1 MAHFLRDEVLKSL
14 TIDEAA
20 IRELD
25 NALRASNAN
34 MPENLEQQDT
44 GQRSIVH
51 YVIRFDNKGYRV
63 FSVEGLLKYFS
74 KAKYVERVIFTAE
87 SEASI
92 QAGRQV
98 GSFMELALDCQDPSR
113 CQLAVSSDND
123 YWVNSSFANIKDIL
137 SGYRNRNG
145 WARSM
150 WSQLIIQL
158 IAVFVTFMVSL
169 GTAVAFSPRVP
180 VENAFFLIFLFVF
193 LVFSN
198 LWGYV
203 NQWLLALL
211 NVAFPNIRFHRPYR
225 DRLHWLFQNLIGGVV
240 VLIVGS
246 VILFILKLLL
256 DYFVAV
262 FGKYF
267 VSGG

>member
-1 MAHFLRDEVLKSL
+1 MTDFLRDEVLKSL

-25 NALRASNAN
+25 DALCSSNAN

-44 GQRSIVH
+44 GQRSIIH

-63 FSVEGLLKYFS
+63 SSIEDLLKYFH
-74 KAKYVERVIFTAE
+74 KAKYVERVICTAE
-87 SEASI
+87 SVNSI
-92 QAGRQV
+92 RTGRQAG
-98 GSFMELALDCQDPSR
+98 SFIDLAIDCRDPSR
-113 CQLAVSSDND
+113 CLLSVSSDNVD
-123 YWVNSSFANIKDIL
+123 WVNSSFSNIKDVL
-137 SGYRNRNG
+137 AGYRNRNG
-145 WARSM
+145 WARSV
-150 WSQLIIQL
+150 WSQLSIQL
-158 IAVFVTFMVSL
+158 IAVFVTFLGSL
-169 GTAVAFSPRVP
+169 WAAVAFSPRIQ

-203 NQWLLALL
+203 NQRLLALID
-211 NVAFPNIRFHRPYR
+211 VVFPNIRFYRPNR

-246 VILFILKLLL
+246 VILFVLNLLF
-256 DYFVAV
+256 DYFVTV

-267 VSGG
+267 VSGV

>member
-1 MAHFLRDEVLKSL
+1 MAHFLRDEVLRSL

-44 GQRSIVH
+44 GQRSIIH

-63 FSVEGLLKYFS
+63 FSVEDLLKYFS

-87 SEASI
+87 SKASI
-92 QAGRQV
+92 QTGRQV
-98 GSFMELALDCQDPSR
+98 WSFIELALDCQDPSR

-137 SGYRNRNG
+137 AGYRNRNG
-145 WARSM
+145 WARSI

-158 IAVFVTFMVSL
+158 LAVFVTFVGSL
-169 GTAVAFSPRVP
+169 GAAVAFSSRVP
-180 VENAFFLIFLFVF
+180 VENAFFLVFLFVF

-198 LWGYV
+198 LWGYF
-203 NQWLLALL
+203 NQWLLTLL
-211 NVAFPNIRFHRPYR
+211 NVVFPNIRFYRSNR
-225 DRLHWLFQNLIGGVV
+225 DRLHWLYQNLIGGVV

-246 VILFILKLLL
+246 VIIFVLKLLF
-256 DYFVAV
+256 DYFVTV

-267 VSGG
+267 VGGV

>member
-1 MAHFLRDEVLKSL
+1 MALFLRDEVLKNL
-14 TIDEAA
+14 KIDEVA

-25 NALRASNAN
+25 DALRASNGN
-34 MPENLEQQDT
+34 MPENLEQEDK
-44 GQRSIVH
+44 GQRGIIH

-63 FSVEGLLKYFS
+63 FSVDDLLKYFH
-74 KAKYVERVIFTAE
+74 KAKNVERIIFTAE
-87 SEASI
+87 SGTSI
-92 QAGRQV
+92 RTGRQV
-98 GSFMELALDCQDPSR
+98 GSFIELALDCQDPSR
-113 CQLAVSSDND
+113 CQLSLSSDKD
-123 YWVNSSFANIKDIL
+123 YWVNSSFSNIKDIL
-137 SGYRNRNG
+137 AGYRNRNG

-158 IAVFVTFMVSL
+158 IAVFVTFLGSL
-169 GTAVAFSPRVP
+169 GAAVAFSPRVP

-198 LWGYV
+198 LWGYL
-203 NQWLLALL
+203 NQRLLVLID
-211 NVAFPNIRFHRPYR
+211 VVFPNMRFYRPNR

-246 VILFILKLLL
+246 VILFVLKLLF
-256 DYFVAV
+256 DYFVTV

-267 VSGG
+267 VSGV